1 MNLGDDKS
9 TSKSNTVAQKDS
21 VIPLPVNLLS
31 ELNGNW
37 SNNACEDI
45 MKINPSSTP
54 SLNYKGTLQTND
66 EVILSVTTIEK
77 ISSFNFQLSIR
88 PPDNSYEDELILI
101 KINNDRFKFDR
112 WIQKR
117 PTFETYILDGK
128 DFEKEQAL
136 AHYERCK

>member
-1 MNLGDDKS
+1 
-9 TSKSNTVAQKDS
+9 
-21 VIPLPVNLLS
+21 
-31 ELNGNW
+31 
-37 SNNACEDI
+37 